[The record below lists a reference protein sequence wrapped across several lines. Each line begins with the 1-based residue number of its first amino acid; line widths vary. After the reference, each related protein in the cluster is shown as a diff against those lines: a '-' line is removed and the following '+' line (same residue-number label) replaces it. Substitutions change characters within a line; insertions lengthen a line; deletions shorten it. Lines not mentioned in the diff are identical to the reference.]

1 MTGDPGQVACPFCS
15 AGPGQSCEQRAT
27 RRPLTHRQYHPARHK
42 AAGVPEP
49 SMDLQKLT
57 GNVRSEPLDMDRVA
71 RSWEEADGAAA
82 EMDDPA

>member
-1 MTGDPGQVACPFCS
+1 
-15 AGPGQSCEQRAT
+15 
-27 RRPLTHRQYHPARHK
+27 
-42 AAGVPEP
+42 
-49 SMDLQKLT
+49 MDLQKLT